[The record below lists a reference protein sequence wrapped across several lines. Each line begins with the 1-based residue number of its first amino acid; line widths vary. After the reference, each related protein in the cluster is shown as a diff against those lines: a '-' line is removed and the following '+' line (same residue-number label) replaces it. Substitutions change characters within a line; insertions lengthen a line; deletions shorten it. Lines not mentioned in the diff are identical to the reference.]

1 MKRLSHRSNAQVL
14 SFVGFFIFLIM
25 DENTKFGRDR
35 AGYTDRK
42 VTQKQGDLYLDGIIF
57 RANLPFPL
65 IQYERAKL
73 LRQGF
78 TSKRVTIKYHQE

>member
-1 MKRLSHRSNAQVL
+1 
-14 SFVGFFIFLIM
+14 M
-25 DENTKFGRDR
+25 DNLTRFGRDK
-35 AGYTDRK
+35 AGYTEKK
-42 VTQKQGDLYLDGIIF
+42 VTQTQGDLYLDGVLF

-78 TSKRVTIKYHQE
+78 TTRQVTIKYHQK

>member
-1 MKRLSHRSNAQVL
+1 
-14 SFVGFFIFLIM
+14 M
-25 DENTKFGRDR
+25 DSLTKFGRDK
-35 AGYTDRK
+35 AGYTEK
-42 VTQKQGDLYLDGIIF
+42 QVTQTQGDLYLDGVLF